1 MRLSSESRR
10 NAGAYCCIRYRMDKQ
25 KRKELRETIERYRLL
40 YMGVT
45 DPQARN
51 AIEEAIRDAKM
62 KLHDDEEE
70 ATAIL

>member
-1 MRLSSESRR
+1 
-10 NAGAYCCIRYRMDKQ
+10 MDKQ